1 MIAISKYNKQHPL
14 RVFEAFAGYGSQSLA
29 FKYLKDKHPEFDFNV
44 VGYSEIEP
52 SAIQAYGLLHGRDIP
67 NFGDVTRIDWNEVP
81 DFDFISWSS
90 PCQGFSNAG
99 LRKGAEEGSG
109 TRSSLIFQEK
119 RMLAVKKPKYV
130 MLENVK
136 GLLTD
141 KMRKNFFQYIKVL
154 DSFGYT
160 SFYKVLDA
168 KDYGVPQHRERIFVI
183 SILRTE
189 DEPNPEYHF
198 PSPIKLETTV
208 EDILEDN
215 VSPEYFLSQPL
226 LEKYRTLMNQSKNST
241 PKIAIPKTADGCS
254 PTVTSSFGAEISTA
268 NLLGVDHFP
277 KGGGAD
283 NQKVTSRKLLINSD
297 ADGLSKTIRASYYKA
312 GFANYIHNDGRAASA
327 VLIIKEL

>member
-29 FKYLKDKHPEFDFNV
+29 FKYLQENHPEFDFKI

-52 SAIQAYGLLHGRDIP
+52 SAIQAYRLLHGWDIP

-90 PCQGFSNAG
+90 PCQDFSNAG
-99 LRKGAEEGSG
+99 LRKGGEEGSG

-136 GLLTD
+136 GLLSE
-141 KMRKNFFQYIKVL
+141 KMRKYFFQYLRDL

-160 SFYKVLDA
+160 SFYKVLNS
-168 KDYGVPQHRERIFVI
+168 KDYGIPQNRERIFVI

-189 DEPNPEYHF
+189 DDPNPEYHF

-208 EDILEDN
+208 EDMLEDN
-215 VSPEYFLSQPL
+215 VSPEYFMSQQL
-226 LEKYRTLMNQSKNST
+226 LEKYLSKADINESIKKLYPEDGDTKNSLWML
-241 PKIAIPKTADGCS
+241 
-254 PTVTSSFGAEISTA
+254 SF
-268 NLLGVDHFP
+268 
-277 KGGGAD
+277 
-283 NQKVTSRKLLINSD
+283 
-297 ADGLSKTIRASYYKA
+297 SYSQYSHGKC
-312 GFANYIHNDGRAASA
+312 N
-327 VLIIKEL
+327 ELN